1 MIGRPSRIFIG
12 FLLVSF
18 LLPVFILAADD
29 PVARADELYRQ
40 RKDRAKVL
48 AAVEILTEALE
59 KEPGDYKA
67 LWRLARCYWFLG
79 DRSAG
84 KERLAYFEKGKA
96 CAEKATKANG
106 AGIDGHYWHA
116 ALIGCVGQERGI
128 LNSLFMVPSMR
139 RELER
144 CLELDP
150 RHAEAHDVMAQLLW
164 KVPGFAGGNL
174 KKALEEARLAT
185 VYGPESIEHWL
196 HYGQIAAAIKDYAT
210 ARMAFQKAL
219 SLPDDPEDPEGSR
232 RDKALAKE
240 ELEKIR

>member
-1 MIGRPSRIFIG
+1 MT
-12 FLLVSF
+12 
-18 LLPVFILAADD
+18 
-29 PVARADELYRQ
+29 RADELYRK
-40 RKDRAKVL
+40 RKDRANVL
-48 AAVEILTEALE
+48 AAVEILAEALE
-59 KEPGDYKA
+59 KEPGDYEA

-79 DRSAG
+79 DRAAG
-84 KERLAYFEKGKA
+84 KDRLAYFEKGRA
-96 CAEKATKANG
+96 FAEKATKAND

-128 LNSLFMVPSMR
+128 LNSLFMIPSIR

-150 RHAEAHDVMAQLLW
+150 RHAEAHDVMGQLLW
-164 KVPGFAGGNL
+164 KIPGFAGGNL

-185 VYGPESIEHWL
+185 VHGPEAIEHWL
-196 HYGQIAAAIKDYAT
+196 HYGQIAAANRDYAT
-210 ARMAFQKAL
+210 ARTALQKAL

-240 ELEKIR
+240 ELEKIK